1 MSLDTLS
8 SDEQKYFDSK
18 GAAAPS
24 PAPVA
29 TDPSAAP
36 AADPAAS
43 RAPSTDAKAPD
54 SKTPDAKTVPLA
66 ALHEERERRKELQ
79 RQIEDVNRRADERF
93 NLIAQKLAASAPAP
107 GAGAE
112 GAKRE
117 MPDPE
122 KDAVGAIRMTAE
134 EVKVLSDF
142 KRQVEAQ
149 AAQSQAIQ
157 AVFAHAARL
166 ENEFESRTPDFQA
179 ASAFLRETRAQELST
194 LGVDPYRVQ
203 QILGLEKLQL
213 AQAALQQ
220 GRNPAE
226 IIYSLAKMRGYGPQ
240 TPGKSGPAETKGAVS
255 GEGDEAAKLARIA
268 RGQEAGRSLGA
279 ASGAAP
285 GKTGIEA
292 LLAMSDA
299 EFSTALDKMSAD
311 QLRQHFGN

>member
-1 MSLDTLS
+1 MALDTLNA
-8 SDEQKYFDSK
+8 DEQKYFDSK
-18 GAAAPS
+18 GTAAPAS
-24 PAPVA
+24 PAPAA
-29 TDPSAAP
+29 TDPPAASTADSAAARAP
-36 AADPAAS
+36 AAE
-43 RAPSTDAKAPD
+43 
-54 SKTPDAKTVPLA
+54 AKTVPLA

-93 NLIAQKLAASAPAP
+93 SLIAQKLAASAPA
-107 GAGAE
+107 AE
-112 GAKRE
+112 AKRE

-142 KRQVEAQ
+142 KRRVEAQ
-149 AAQSQAIQ
+149 AVQSQAMQ

-166 ENEFESRTPDFQA
+166 ENEFEARTPDFKA
-179 ASAFLRETRAQELST
+179 ASAFLRDARAQELST
-194 LGVDPYRVQ
+194 LGVDAYHVQ
-203 QILGLEKLQL
+203 QVLGLEKLQL
-213 AQAALQQ
+213 AQLALQH

-226 IIYSLAKMRGYGPQ
+226 VIYALAKSRGYSPNAGAP
-240 TPGKSGPAETKGAVS
+240 KAPASAKTD
-255 GEGDEAAKLARIA
+255 GDGEAAKLARIA
-268 RGQEAGRSLGA
+268 RGQEAGTSLGA

>member
-8 SDEQKYFDSK
+8 ASEQKYFDSK
-18 GAAAPS
+18 GAAP
-24 PAPVA
+24 PA
-29 TDPSAAP
+29 DAAP
-36 AADPAAS
+36 PAAPPP
-43 RAPSTDAKAPD
+43 AD
-54 SKTPDAKTVPLA
+54 TPDPGAAARPIAEAKTVPLA

-93 NLIAQKLAASAPAP
+93 NLIAQKLAASAPPADP
-107 GAGAE
+107 
-112 GAKRE
+112 AKRE
-117 MPDPE
+117 IPDPE
-122 KDAVGAIRMTAE
+122 KDAVGAIRVTAE

-142 KRQVEAQ
+142 KRQVETQ

-157 AVFAHAARL
+157 AVLAHASRL
-166 ENEFESRTPDFQA
+166 ETEFEKENPDFQA
-179 ASAFLRETRAQELST
+179 ASAHLRDSRAQELSA
-194 LGVDPYRVQ
+194 LGVDQYRVR

-226 IIYSLAKMRGYGPQ
+226 VIYALAKMRGYAPARAG
-240 TPGKSGPAETKGAVS
+240 GKATAGAEG
-255 GEGDEAAKLARIA
+255 EAAKLARIA
-268 RGQEAGRSLGA
+268 RGQEAGASLGA

-299 EFSTALDKMSAD
+299 EFATALDKMSAD

>member
-18 GAAAPS
+18 GTAAPAS
-24 PAPVA
+24 PAPP
-29 TDPSAAP
+29 DPASNPGDQPAP
-36 AADPAAS
+36 PADPAAAP
-43 RAPSTDAKAPD
+43 RAPAPE
-54 SKTPDAKTVPLA
+54 AKTVPLA

-93 NLIAQKLAASAPAP
+93 NLIAQKLAATAPA
-107 GAGAE
+107 AD
-112 GAKRE
+112 AKRE

-142 KRQVEAQ
+142 KRQVEAH

-157 AVFAHAARL
+157 AVFAHSARL
-166 ENEFESRTPDFQA
+166 ENEFEARTPDFQA
-179 ASAFLRETRAQELST
+179 ASAFLRDARAQELST
-194 LGVDPYRVQ
+194 FGVDPYRVQ

-226 IIYSLAKMRGYGPQ
+226 VIYALAKMRGYAP
-240 TPGKSGPAETKGAVS
+240 KAGARR
-255 GEGDEAAKLARIA
+255 EGDGEAAKLARIA
-268 RGQEAGRSLGA
+268 RGQEAGTSLGA

>member
-18 GAAAPS
+18 GAATPANPVPPS
-24 PAPVA
+24 PSEP
-29 TDPSAAP
+29 AAEPPTPP
-36 AADPAAS
+36 AADLAGTRSPAE
-43 RAPSTDAKAPD
+43 P
-54 SKTPDAKTVPLA
+54 KTVPLA

-93 NLIAQKLAASAPAP
+93 NLIAQKLAASAPA
-107 GAGAE
+107 AE
-112 GAKRE
+112 SKRE

-166 ENEFESRTPDFQA
+166 ENEFESRTPDFQT
-179 ASAFLRETRAQELST
+179 ASAFLRETRAQELAT

-226 IIYSLAKMRGYGPQ
+226 IIYALAKMRGYSPNAGGP
-240 TPGKSGPAETKGAVS
+240 KGRAAS
-255 GEGDEAAKLARIA
+255 SDGEASKLARIA
-268 RGQEAGRSLGA
+268 KGQEAGTSLGA

-292 LLAMSDA
+292 LLGMSDA
-299 EFSTALDKMSAD
+299 EFASALDKMSAD

>member
-18 GAAAPS
+18 GAAAPAPAS
-24 PAPVA
+24 PPPATPAPAPADRPGAPAV
-29 TDPSAAP
+29 DPSGARSNP
-36 AADPAAS
+36 AE
-43 RAPSTDAKAPD
+43 
-54 SKTPDAKTVPLA
+54 AKTVPLA

-93 NLIAQKLAASAPAP
+93 NLIAQKLAASAPA
-107 GAGAE
+107 AE
-112 GAKRE
+112 SKRE

-166 ENEFESRTPDFQA
+166 ENEFESRTPDFQT
-179 ASAFLRETRAQELST
+179 ASTFLRETRAQELAT

-226 IIYSLAKMRGYGPQ
+226 IIYALAKMRGYSPNTGAPK
-240 TPGKSGPAETKGAVS
+240 GKAAASDG
-255 GEGDEAAKLARIA
+255 EAAKLARIA
-268 RGQEAGRSLGA
+268 KGQEAGTSLGA

-292 LLAMSDA
+292 LLGMSDA
-299 EFSTALDKMSAD
+299 EFASALDKMSAD

>member
-8 SDEQKYFDSK
+8 ASEQKYFDSK
-18 GAAAPS
+18 GATSPAD
-24 PAPVA
+24 PAPV
-29 TDPSAAP
+29 DPAP
-36 AADPAAS
+36 AAPVPTEAPDQAAAARPAAE
-43 RAPSTDAKAPD
+43 P
-54 SKTPDAKTVPLA
+54 KTVPLA

-93 NLIAQKLAASAPAP
+93 NLIAQKLAASAPPADP
-107 GAGAE
+107 
-112 GAKRE
+112 AKRE
-117 MPDPE
+117 IPDPE

-149 AAQSQAIQ
+149 AAQGQAIQ
-157 AVFAHAARL
+157 ALFAHASRL
-166 ENEFESRTPDFQA
+166 ETDFEKDNPDFQA
-179 ASAFLRETRAQELST
+179 ASAYLRDSRAREMAAF
-194 LGVDPYRVQ
+194 GVDAYRIQQ
-203 QILGLEKLQL
+203 QIGFEKLQL
-213 AQAALQQ
+213 VQSALQN

-226 IIYSLAKMRGYGPQ
+226 VIYALAKMRGYAP
-240 TPGKSGPAETKGAVS
+240 TRSAGKATAADG
-255 GEGDEAAKLARIA
+255 EAAKLARIA
-268 RGQEAGRSLGA
+268 RGQEAGASLGA

-285 GKTGIEA
+285 GKTGIET

>member
-18 GAAAPS
+18 GAAAPVPATPPN
-24 PAPVA
+24 PAPPA
-29 TDPSAAP
+29 TDQPAP
-36 AADPAAS
+36 ATAQPGAARGAPADA
-43 RAPSTDAKAPD
+43 RA
-54 SKTPDAKTVPLA
+54 DAKTVPLA

-93 NLIAQKLAASAPAP
+93 NLIAQKLAASAPA
-107 GAGAE
+107 AE
-112 GAKRE
+112 SKRE

-166 ENEFESRTPDFQA
+166 ENEFESRTPDFQT
-179 ASAFLRETRAQELST
+179 ASTFLRETRAQELAT

-226 IIYSLAKMRGYGPQ
+226 IIYALAKMRGYSPNAGAPK
-240 TPGKSGPAETKGAVS
+240 GKAAA
-255 GEGDEAAKLARIA
+255 GDAEAAKLARIA
-268 RGQEAGRSLGA
+268 KGQEAGTSLGA

-292 LLAMSDA
+292 LLGMSDA
-299 EFSTALDKMSAD
+299 EFASALDRMSAD

>member
-1 MSLDTLS
+1 MALDTLNA
-8 SDEQKYFDSK
+8 DEQKYFDSK
-18 GAAAPS
+18 GATAPS
-24 PAPVA
+24 PAPA
-29 TDPSAAP
+29 AQDPSAVP

-43 RAPSTDAKAPD
+43 RAPATDAKAAE
-54 SKTPDAKTVPLA
+54 AKTVPLA

-93 NLIAQKLAASAPAP
+93 NLIAQKLAASTPAP
-107 GAGAE
+107 GGGAE
-112 GAKRE
+112 GKRE

-142 KRQVEAQ
+142 KRQVETQ
-149 AAQSQAIQ
+149 AVQSQAIQ

-166 ENEFESRTPDFQA
+166 ESEFEARAPDFKS
-179 ASAFLRETRAQELST
+179 ASAFLRDARAQELSA

-203 QILGLEKLQL
+203 QVLGLEKLQL

-226 IIYSLAKMRGYGPQ
+226 VIYALAKMRGYGPK
-240 TPGKSGPAETKGAVS
+240 TGAGRAGAE
-255 GEGDEAAKLARIA
+255 EGEAAKLARIA
-268 RGQEAGRSLGA
+268 RGQEAGASLGA

-292 LLAMSDA
+292 LLAMSDG
-299 EFSTALDKMSAD
+299 EFATALDKMSAD